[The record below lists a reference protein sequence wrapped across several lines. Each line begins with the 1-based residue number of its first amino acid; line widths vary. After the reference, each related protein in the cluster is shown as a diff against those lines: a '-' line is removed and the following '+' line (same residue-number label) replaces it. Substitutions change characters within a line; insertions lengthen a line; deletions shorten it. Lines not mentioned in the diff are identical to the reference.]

1 MITPVTSTR
10 VATNGAE
17 ETAGSAPNLLSTM
30 GNMEPEMVP
39 NMTTPI
45 RETPT
50 TMAKGMNSKK
60 AEKKEPAKTP
70 KEKKEE
76 KREKK
81 KAGYQ

>member
-50 TMAKGMNSKK
+50 TMATRK
-60 AEKKEPAKTP
+60 
-70 KEKKEE
+70 
-76 KREKK
+76 
-81 KAGYQ
+81 